1 MRDQILR
8 LFQKYLNRPMRPSG
22 PENMLT
28 YCPFHKGGQET
39 TPSFSVNI
47 EKGLFHCFTC
57 HESGNIKHFLRS
69 LGVAPA
75 LIDTETRVILPFL
88 ERNAEM
94 HKLRRQHAFA
104 QKDPFAA
111 QTVLPESL
119 LGIYNY
125 VPSKLLED
133 GFDPSVLRE
142 MQVGYDPR
150 GERIIYPL
158 RDMYGKLAGFSGG
171 ATKDGQWPKYK
182 VYQGSRRDQRGN
194 HIQGDFGP
202 MFDEQHPGYT
212 CENHLYLWGF
222 DQIYA
227 RLSAASDQSAT
238 VHVVEGFKACMWMK
252 MAGFRDTTAL
262 MGSYISDNQ
271 QRMLHRLGVTV
282 VLFLD
287 NDKAGRKA
295 TMSIG
300 DLLWRPMKGRVEI
313 VRYPEADIVA
323 SMQSDD
329 GNTQPDD
336 YELDAVRTLVSSR
349 VPFTQH
355 INTERSAGRWE

>member
-1 MRDQILR
+1 
-8 LFQKYLNRPMRPSG
+8 
-22 PENMLT
+22 MLT

-39 TPSFSVNI
+39 TPSFSINV

-57 HESGNIKHFLRS
+57 HESGNMKRFLRL

-75 LIDTETRVILPFL
+75 VIDVETSILQPL
-88 ERNAEM
+88 MERNAEM
-94 HKLRRQHAFA
+94 YKLRQRHAFA

-111 QTVLPESL
+111 PHILPETL
-119 LGIYNY
+119 LGMYNY
-125 VPSKLLED
+125 VPRKLLED
-133 GFDPSVLRE
+133 GFDAALLGDL
-142 MQVGYDPR
+142 QVGYDPR

-158 RDMYGKLAGFSGG
+158 RDIYGNLAGFSGG

-182 VYQGSRRDQRGN
+182 VYQGSRRDQRTGT

-222 DQIYA
+222 DRIYA
-227 RLSAASDQSAT
+227 RLSSASDPNAT
-238 VHVVEGFKACMWMK
+238 VFAVEGFKAAMWMK
-252 MAGFRDTTAL
+252 MAGFTDTVAL

-271 QRMLHRLGVTV
+271 QRLLHRVGANL

-300 DLLWRPMKGRVEI
+300 DLLWRPMKGRVEV

-323 SMQSDD
+323 SMQSEDE
-329 GNTQPDD
+329 NTQPDD
-336 YELDAVRTLVSSR
+336 YELETVQQLVRDRVSF
-349 VPFTQH
+349 VQH
-355 INTERSAGRWE
+355 INTERSAGRWA